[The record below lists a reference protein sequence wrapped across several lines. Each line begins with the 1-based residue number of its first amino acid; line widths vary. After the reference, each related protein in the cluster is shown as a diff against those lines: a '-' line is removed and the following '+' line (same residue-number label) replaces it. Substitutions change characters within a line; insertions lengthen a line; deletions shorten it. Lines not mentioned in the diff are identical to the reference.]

1 MGQSDKIKE
10 LKKELTI
17 TFVKMLREK
26 DLYILF
32 MTNEEWKQNFISA
45 LNQAIEGMIR
55 YSMRVD
61 IVYLPTDSLFGCGE
75 TTIRKIVPE
84 LKKRGIDIGTRVGM
98 CKFRQCYLD
107 KLKLN
112 DYALNTI
119 DDILSNGLVGT
130 AFANM
135 LESENIFVNSKT
147 YFEHILIG
155 M

>member
-32 MTNEEWKQNFISA
+32 MTNDEWKQNFISS

-55 YSMRVD
+55 YSMRVG
-61 IVYLPTDSLFGCGE
+61 IVCLPTDSLFGCGE

-98 CKFRQCYLD
+98 RNFRQCYLN

-112 DYALNTI
+112 DDALNTI

-130 AFANM
+130 AFANI
-135 LESENIFVNSKT
+135 LESKNIFVNSKT
-147 YFEHILIG
+147 YFEYILEG

>member
-1 MGQSDKIKE
+1 MGQSDNIKE

-32 MTNEEWKQNFISA
+32 MTNDEWKQNFISS

-55 YSMRVD
+55 YSMRVG

-75 TTIRKIVPE
+75 TAIRKIVPE

-98 CKFRQCYLD
+98 RKFRRCYLD

-119 DDILSNGLVGT
+119 DDII
-130 AFANM
+130 
-135 LESENIFVNSKT
+135 LESENIFANSKNIFVNSKT